1 MKNTIIVTKH
11 KALQQYIVEIG
22 LADESTPIYESITPE
37 IITGK
42 HVVGLLPIRFAQ
54 FADTYTEILIILPKS
69 FHGKELTIEQ
79 VREYADG
86 PTTYRVIDVGNP
98 SYKGL

>member
-22 LADESTPIYESITPE
+22 LADDSTPIYNTITPE
-37 IITGK
+37 LIQGK

-54 FADTYTEILIILPKS
+54 FADTYTEILITLPKS

-79 VREYADG
+79 VRDYADT
-86 PTTYRVIDVGNP
+86 PTTYRVNCLGNP
-98 SYKGL
+98 AIGGL